1 MVDVTDSSRCRGDV
15 VIVIAAT
22 LTAFSVYLFMKPLPT
37 QRRPRNRLT
46 RIIHGESK
54 KEDTKTSAVS
64 PTILRVTGIVGG
76 ALLGATFGGFMG
88 LVIGVLAG
96 TLLIRILGKRDS
108 GPSDA
113 EAAKLVLDTPVLIDL
128 LAATLA
134 SGATMRSSLAA
145 ATAAMLD
152 SPVRMR
158 LSPVIAAIELGAD
171 PRDAWSALASDPTLG
186 QLARSVMRSYDSGA
200 GLESVLLGIASEMRR
215 EHRSRVEVA
224 ARTAGVK
231 AVIPLAVCFLPGF
244 FALGVI
250 PIVASLAASTGFL
263 PG

>member
-1 MVDVTDSSRCRGDV
+1 M
-15 VIVIAAT
+15 IAIAAT

-37 QRRPRNRLT
+37 HRRPRNRLT
-46 RIIHGESK
+46 RIVHGESK
-54 KEDTKTSAVS
+54 KEDAKTSAV
-64 PTILRVTGIVGG
+64 PPIILRLAGMAGG
-76 ALLGATFGGFMG
+76 ALLGGTFGGFMG

-96 TLLIRILGKRDS
+96 MHLMRILGKRES

-113 EAAKLVLDTPVLIDL
+113 EAMELARDTPVFIDL

-152 SPVRMR
+152 SPVHMR
-158 LSPVIAAIELGAD
+158 LSPVISAIELGAD
-171 PRDAWSALASDPTLG
+171 PRDAWSALASEPALG

-200 GLESVLLGIASEMRR
+200 GLESVLVGIASEMRR

>member
-1 MVDVTDSSRCRGDV
+1 MVDVTDSSRCRGDA

-22 LTAFSVYLFMKPLPT
+22 LTAFSIYLFMKPLPS

-46 RIIHGESK
+46 RIIHGDSIK
-54 KEDTKTSAVS
+54 TDTKASAVS
-64 PTILRVTGIVGG
+64 PIVLHMTGLVGG

-88 LVIGVLAG
+88 LVIGVLAAMS
-96 TLLIRILGKRDS
+96 LIRIMVKREG

-113 EAAKLVLDTPVLIDL
+113 EATKLARDTPVFIDL

-134 SGATMRSSLAA
+134 SGATIRSSLVA
-145 ATAAMLD
+145 ATAAMRD

-158 LSPVIAAIELGAD
+158 LSPVISAIELGAD
-171 PRDAWSALASDPTLG
+171 PREAWGVLASEPALG
-186 QLARSVMRSYDSGA
+186 RLARSVMRSYDTGA
-200 GLESVLLGIASEMRR
+200 GLESVLLGIAYEMRR

-231 AVIPLAVCFLPGF
+231 AVIPLALCFLPGF